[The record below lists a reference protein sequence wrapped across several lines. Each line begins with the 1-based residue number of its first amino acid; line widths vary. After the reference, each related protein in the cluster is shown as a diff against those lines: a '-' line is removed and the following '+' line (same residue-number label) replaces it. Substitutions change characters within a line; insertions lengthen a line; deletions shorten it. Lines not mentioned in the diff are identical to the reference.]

1 MKQNAVII
9 PAGQV
14 LGREVGARGM
24 AGAALARLG
33 VLRVQGLAR
42 LSHPPQLL
50 AAAVAA
56 TSAAADSPLKEII
69 PVWLKGLVKF
79 VGYWSVILFSV
90 SSWLSC

>member
-24 AGAALARLG
+24 VGAALVRLG

-42 LSHPPQLL
+42 LPHPPQLL

-79 VGYWSVILFSV
+79 VGYWSVILLGV
-90 SSWLSC
+90 LGWLSC

>member
-1 MKQNAVII
+1 MYNRCVAPTNNNHAAVKQNAVII
-9 PAGQV
+9 PAGLV

-69 PVWLKGLVKF
+69 PVWLK
-79 VGYWSVILFSV
+79 
-90 SSWLSC
+90 

>member
-9 PAGQV
+9 PAGLV

-33 VLRVQGLAR
+33 VLKVQGLAR
-42 LSHPPQLL
+42 LPHLPQLL

-79 VGYWSVILFSV
+79 FGYWSVILFGV
-90 SSWLSC
+90 SSWLGC